1 MYGRTALERGGGGS
15 CRTFATSRYMPPARP
30 AAAAGGTWQAAASQL
45 SSISSSFFRNHYRR
59 LGSSGVPLFCTFH
72 LSLAVPCGSV
82 VWISPAVVA
91 SRRGETKS
99 RFARSSHEKHT
110 PQATGAHQ
118 SRAEST
124 APASAPAIQHQQPAQ
139 DEPRTPGTQTRQK
152 VQPPRLQG
160 TTRRR
165 PARQG
170 DGQGIERKSSEAAG
184 REQKKKILITLSH

>member
-1 MYGRTALERGGGGS
+1 MYGRTALERGGGGGGGGG

-59 LGSSGVPLFCTFH
+59 LGSSGAPLFCTFH

-160 TTRRR
+160 TTGRR
-165 PARQG
+165 AR
-170 DGQGIERKSSEAAG
+170 D
-184 REQKKKILITLSH
+184 REEELRGSGTGAEKKILITLSH